1 MAYTVTDLMV
11 QQAPQIGPMINQ
23 KMMARPTPWITLNK
37 KEAWSEETSSVQK
50 TFQFDRALLTGS
62 LGAQYT
68 EEVEW
73 ANIAGDL
80 SPNDLTANH
89 ISPTGVNNNTDGL
102 PPSDN
107 VIFTETLRDYR
118 LQHKAVWGPPMNTN
132 NLRDKFMRVKQMGA
146 CVEALADQGRELQI
160 NRARSEYKRVAD
172 KLVVLDSSFSLTP
185 SLYGSS
191 AFPVP
196 SGSSHTDASI
206 LTNEFLDIIYEYE
219 NHQGGGAG
227 SLGESGGSSSFS
239 LITSPRSSR
248 RLIMADPE
256 RREDFRYSS
265 QNEYL
270 LKAMGQKVSYNGF
283 VHTNDEKI
291 DRYEFMNDAT
301 NYITVAL
308 GTNGADAI
316 LSTSASIV
324 SGLAAV
330 ANSPA
335 RFYKG
340 SQIVSA
346 AGTSYMVTGVASLIG
361 GTGSS
366 MQYYVRQST
375 GAPVTVAA
383 TAATAGFKAWIS
395 IPQFFVSETSA
406 NSNIFKRIPNPN
418 WLVATWEDTYI
429 YHQGVCT
436 TFVPKA
442 ITSVGQATFDPVNY
456 AGTYRWTNYEHKDDN
471 PDGSIGQF
479 RGVWSNGT
487 RPDSPEFGVVI
498 RHLAVA
504 FPDGR
509 IIDASS
515 LG

>member
-23 KMMARPTPWITLNK
+23 KIMARPTPWISLCK
-37 KEAWSEETSSVQK
+37 KETWGDETSSVQK
-50 TFQFDRALLTGS
+50 TFQFDRALLTGHA
-62 LGAQYT
+62 LGSEFT

-80 SPNDLTANH
+80 SANDNAANH
-89 ISPTGVNNNTDGL
+89 IGQTGTNGDGL
-102 PPSDN
+102 PPADN

-160 NRARSEYKRVAD
+160 NRSRSEYKRVAD
-172 KLVVLDSSFSLTP
+172 KLVVLDSAFNLSTSA
-185 SLYGSS
+185 YGTL
-191 AFPVP
+191 AFPVTTT
-196 SGSSHTDASI
+196 SHTDASI

-219 NHQGGGAG
+219 NHQGGGSN
-227 SLGESGGSSSFS
+227 SLGEAGGSSSYS

-248 RLIMADPE
+248 RLVMADPE

-270 LKAMGQKVSYNGF
+270 LKSMGQKVSYNGF
-283 VHTNDEKI
+283 VHTCDEKT
-291 DRYEFMNDAT
+291 DRWEYMPPSTAT
-301 NYITVAL
+301 VTVAAPVA
-308 GTNGADAI
+308 GVDAI
-316 LSTSASIV
+316 MTVGAGMAAEIV
-324 SGLAAV
+324 ALPNA
-330 ANSPA
+330 PA

-340 SQIVSA
+340 TQITKTGGGA
-346 AGTSYMVTGVASLIG
+346 ATYIVTGYKSA
-361 GTGSS
+361 TE
-366 MQYYVRQST
+366 YYVRLAT
-375 GAPVTVAA
+375 GSPAVVD
-383 TAATAGFKAWIS
+383 ATAGVIRAWVS
-395 IPQFFVSETSA
+395 IPQFHVALVAVPGGTGA
-406 NSNIFKRIPNPN
+406 AQLKRIPNPA
-418 WLVATWEDTYI
+418 WLLATWEDSYI
-429 YHQGVCT
+429 FHQGVCT
-436 TFVPKA
+436 TLVPKP
-442 ITSVGQATFDPVNY
+442 ITSVGQANFPAMNY
-456 AGTYRWTNYEHKDDN
+456 AGSYRWTNYEHRDDN

-504 FPDGR
+504 LPDGR
-509 IIDASS
+509 IIDGSS

>member
-23 KMMARPTPWITLNK
+23 KMMARPTPWITLGR
-37 KEAWSEETSSVQK
+37 KETWSDEMSSKQK
-50 TFQFDRALLTGS
+50 TMQFDRAMLSESGMAADLV
-62 LGAQYT
+62 
-68 EEVEW
+68 EEVDW
-73 ANIAGDL
+73 ADVATDVTL
-80 SPNDLTANH
+80 NDSEANH
-89 ISPTGVNNNTDGL
+89 LSGTGDGL
-102 PPSDN
+102 PPSDT
-107 VIFTETLRDYR
+107 VTFTETLRDYR

-146 CVEALADQGRELQI
+146 CVDALADQGRELQI
-160 NRARSEYKRVAD
+160 NRGKNEYTRVAD
-172 KLVVLDSSFSLTP
+172 KLLVLDSGFNLTT
-185 SLYGSS
+185 SLYGSV
-191 AFPVP
+191 AFPAP
-196 SGSSHTDASI
+196 TGTDSSI
-206 LTNEFLDIIYEYE
+206 LTNEFTDIIYEYL

-227 SLGESGGSSSFS
+227 SLGEAGGSSSYS

-270 LKAMGQKVSYNGF
+270 LKSMGQKVSYNGF
-283 VHTNDEKI
+283 AHTCDEKTNRWEQSSTGI
-291 DRYEFMNDAT
+291 FGIAT
-301 NYITVAL
+301 TVAGAASVVTYSAAPYIPYK
-308 GTNGADAI
+308 GTTVRINAIDYVVSKRLTQVPGSGVYSGTLSVKRADGTAPAI
-316 LSTSASIV
+316 TSA
-324 SGLAAV
+324 V
-330 ANSPA
+330 A
-335 RFYKG
+335 
-340 SQIVSA
+340 
-346 AGTSYMVTGVASLIG
+346 GVAC
-361 GTGSS
+361 
-366 MQYYVRQST
+366 
-375 GAPVTVAA
+375 AA
-383 TAATAGFKAWIS
+383 WYAV
-395 IPQFFVSETSA
+395 PQFHVATTGYTGDG
-406 NSNIFKRIPNPN
+406 NTKLKRVPNPN
-418 WLVATWEDTYI
+418 WLTATWEDTYI

-456 AGTYRWTNYEHKDDN
+456 AGTYRWTNYEDRDNN

-509 IIDASS
+509 IIDGSS